1 MSTTSKSY
9 ASTHMHERSLKTAPT
24 QRSRT
29 KYYGIRGTAA
39 VDVAVNAV
47 SMSNRPVS
55 RQRNYAVSQL
65 KYSQTEGRRF
75 VYTVRIVGE
84 REAE

>member
-1 MSTTSKSY
+1 MSTGSKGY
-9 ASTHMHERSLKTAPT
+9 ANPHMHERYLKTART
-24 QRSRT
+24 QNSKT

-55 RQRNYAVSQL
+55 RQRNYAVSQPN
-65 KYSQTEGRRF
+65 YSQTEGRRF
-75 VYTVRIVGE
+75 VYTVRVVGE